1 MKILKSLIAFFA
13 FLGLTVSTAAFAA
26 DINDVSE
33 SYWASAEIAEMVSK
47 DVMQLNEDNNF
58 NPEGAVRRGDFV
70 KMLVKVLGHDNL
82 DVHVENSYT
91 DINGDTENFA
101 AIMKSEELGLVYGY
115 PDKTF
120 RPENKMIKAEVT
132 SVMSHITKN
141 IMTDEDL
148 LADFFDADKIPVW
161 AKRAYEKTVKLGLY
175 VNYPDGLN
183 FEPKRDITRAETAVL
198 LAKLSKALNY
208 VKDEYVSPER
218 TIGTEHLNIHRN
230 AESNIVT
237 ITNTRKVIA
246 AGNILKAE
254 FFESYK
260 SKASKAGDDVVFFIR
275 NDVVTDKGTT
285 VIPANAKLY
294 AKVENIIE
302 PKWFNKNGEV
312 KVKFTRLELSD
323 GRIADLNG
331 CIYNNRDGYLREN
344 RWKKLGLYTLGGAA
358 VGIGAGMAIGIPTD
372 EMGAGFAIGS
382 PVGAG
387 VGVMTGLVTK
397 GINYSAR
404 AGETVYIKL
413 LNDVSINE
421 DL

>member
-1 MKILKSLIAFFA
+1 MKILKSLFALFA
-13 FLGLTVSTAAFAA
+13 FLGFFVSVPAFAA

-33 SYWASAEIAEMVSK
+33 SYWANAEIAEMVSK
-47 DVMQLNEDNNF
+47 DVMQLDESNNF
-58 NPEGAVRRGDFV
+58 NPENSVKRGDFV

-82 DVHVENSYT
+82 DVRVENPYT
-91 DINGDTENFA
+91 DINGDTENFS

-120 RPENKMIKAEVT
+120 KPENKMIKAEVT

-141 IMTDEDL
+141 IMTDEDV
-148 LADFFDADKIPVW
+148 LADFSDVEEIPAW
-161 AKRAYEKTVKLGLY
+161 AKRAYEKAVRLGLY
-175 VNYPDGLN
+175 VNYPDGLK
-183 FEPKRDITRAETAVL
+183 FEPKREITRAETAVL

-208 VKDEYVSPER
+208 VKEEYVSPEK
-218 TIGTEHLNIHRN
+218 TMGAEHLSIHKD

-237 ITNTRKVIA
+237 ITNTRKVIS

-254 FFESYK
+254 FFEPYK
-260 SKASKAGDDVVFFIR
+260 SKVSNEGDDVIFFIR
-275 NDVVTDKGTT
+275 NDVVTDEGTT
-285 VIPANAKLY
+285 VIPANAKLF
-294 AKVENIIE
+294 AQVEDIIE

-312 KVKFTRLELSD
+312 KVKFTRLELPD
-323 GRIADLNG
+323 GRTADLDG
-331 CIYNNRDGYLREN
+331 YVYNDRDGYLKEN
-344 RWKKLGLYTLGGAA
+344 PWKKVGLYTLGGAV
-358 VGIGAGMAIGIPTD
+358 VGTGAGMGIGIPSD
-372 EMGAGFAIGS
+372 ETGAGFAIGT

-387 VGVMTGLVTK
+387 MGAITGLVTK
-397 GINYSAR
+397 GLTYSAK

>member
-1 MKILKSLIAFFA
+1 MKMLKSLFALFA

-33 SYWASAEIAEMVSK
+33 SYWANAEIAEMVSK
-47 DVMQLNEDNNF
+47 DVMQLDEENNF
-58 NPEGAVRRGDFV
+58 NPEASVKRGDFV

-82 DVHVENSYT
+82 DVRVENPYT
-91 DINGDTENFA
+91 DINGETENFA

-141 IMTDEDL
+141 IMTDEDV
-148 LADFFDADKIPVW
+148 LADFSDVDAIPSW
-161 AKRAYEKTVKLGLY
+161 AKRAYEKAVKLGLY
-175 VNYPDGLN
+175 VNYPDGLQL
-183 FEPKRDITRAETAVL
+183 EPKREITRAETAVL

-208 VKDEYVSPER
+208 VKEEYVSPEK
-218 TIGTEHLNIHRN
+218 TMGAEHLNIHKD

-237 ITNTRKVIA
+237 ITNTRKVVA

-254 FFESYK
+254 FFEAYK
-260 SKASKAGDDVVFFIR
+260 SKNSNNGDDVVFFIR
-275 NDVVTDKGTT
+275 NDVVTDEGTT

-294 AKVENIIE
+294 ARVEDKIE
-302 PKWFNKNGEV
+302 PQWFNKNGEV
-312 KVKFTRLELSD
+312 KLNFTRLELPD
-323 GRIADLNG
+323 GRTAELNG
-331 CIYNNRDGYLREN
+331 YVHNDRDGYLREN
-344 RWKKLGLYTLGGAA
+344 RWKKVGLYTLGGAV
-358 VGIGAGMAIGIPTD
+358 VGTGAGMGIGIPCD
-372 EMGAGFAIGS
+372 EMGAGFAVGT

-387 VGVMTGLVTK
+387 VGAIAGLFTK

-404 AGETVYIKL
+404 AGETVFIKL
-413 LNDVSINE
+413 LSDVSINE

>member
-33 SYWASAEIAEMVSK
+33 SYWANAEIAEMVSK
-47 DVMQLNEDNNF
+47 DVMQLDEDNNF
-58 NPEGAVRRGDFV
+58 DPEGAVKRGDFV

-82 DVHVENSYT
+82 DVRVENPYT
-91 DINGDTENFA
+91 DINGDTENFSS
-101 AIMKSEELGLVYGY
+101 IMKSEELGLVYGY

-141 IMTDEDL
+141 VMTDEDV
-148 LADFFDADKIPVW
+148 LADFSDVEDIPAW
-161 AKRAYEKTVKLGLY
+161 AKRAYEKAVKLGLY
-175 VNYPDGLN
+175 VNYPDGLK

-208 VKDEYVSPER
+208 VKEEYVSPEK
-218 TIGTEHLNIHRN
+218 TMGAEHLNIHKD

-237 ITNTRKVIA
+237 ITNTRKIIA
-246 AGNILKAE
+246 GGNILKAE
-254 FFESYK
+254 FFEPYK
-260 SKASKAGDDVVFFIR
+260 SKASNQGDDVVFFIR
-275 NDVVTDKGTT
+275 NDIVTDEGTT

-294 AKVENIIE
+294 AEVEDIIE
-302 PKWFNKNGEV
+302 PQWFNKNGEV
-312 KVKFTRLELSD
+312 KVKFTRLELPD
-323 GRIADLNG
+323 GRTADLNG
-331 CIYNNRDGYLREN
+331 YVYNKRDGYLREN
-344 RWKKLGLYTLGGAA
+344 RWKKVGLYTLGGAV
-358 VGIGAGMAIGIPTD
+358 VGTGAGMGIGIPSD
-372 EMGAGFAIGS
+372 EVGAGFAIGT

-387 VGVMTGLVTK
+387 VGAVAGLVTK

-413 LNDVSINE
+413 LDDVSINE

>member
-1 MKILKSLIAFFA
+1 MKILKSLFALFA

-33 SYWASAEIAEMVSK
+33 SYWANAEIAEMVSK
-47 DVMQLNEDNNF
+47 DVMQLDSDNNF
-58 NPEGAVRRGDFV
+58 DPEGSVKRGDFV

-82 DVHVENSYT
+82 DVRVENPYT

-141 IMTDEDL
+141 IMTDEDV
-148 LADFFDADKIPVW
+148 LADFSDVNAIPAW
-161 AKRAYEKTVKLGLY
+161 AKRAYEKAVKLGLY
-175 VNYPDGLN
+175 VNYPDGLQL
-183 FEPKRDITRAETAVL
+183 EPKRDITRAETAVL

-208 VKDEYVSPER
+208 VKEEYVSPEK
-218 TIGTEHLNIHRN
+218 TMGAEHLNIHKD

-237 ITNTRKVIA
+237 ITNTRKVVN

-254 FFESYK
+254 FFEAYK
-260 SKASKAGDDVVFFIR
+260 SKNSNNGDDVVFFIR
-275 NDVVTDKGTT
+275 NDVVTDEGTT

-294 AKVENIIE
+294 ATVEDKIE

-312 KVKFTRLELSD
+312 KVKFTRLELPD
-323 GRIADLNG
+323 GRTAELNG
-331 CIYNNRDGYLREN
+331 YVHNDRDGYLREN
-344 RWKKLGLYTLGGAA
+344 RWKKVGLYTLGGAV
-358 VGIGAGMAIGIPTD
+358 VGTGAGMGIGIPCD
-372 EMGAGFAIGS
+372 EMGAGFAVGT

-387 VGVMTGLVTK
+387 LGAVAGLVTK

-404 AGETVYIKL
+404 AGETVFIKL
-413 LNDVSINE
+413 LEDVSINE

>member
-1 MKILKSLIAFFA
+1 MKILKSLFALFA
-13 FLGLTVSTAAFAA
+13 FLGFFVSVPAFAA

-33 SYWASAEIAEMVSK
+33 SYWANAEIAEMVSK
-47 DVMQLNEDNNF
+47 DVMQLDESNNF
-58 NPEGAVRRGDFV
+58 NPENSVKRGDFV

-82 DVHVENSYT
+82 DVRVENPYT
-91 DINGDTENFA
+91 DINGDTENFS

-120 RPENKMIKAEVT
+120 KPENKMIKAEVT

-141 IMTDEDL
+141 IMTDEDV
-148 LADFFDADKIPVW
+148 LADFSDVEEIPAW
-161 AKRAYEKTVKLGLY
+161 AKRAYEKAVRLGLY
-175 VNYPDGLN
+175 VNYPDGLK
-183 FEPKRDITRAETAVL
+183 FEPKREITRAETAVL

-208 VKDEYVSPER
+208 VKEEYVSPEK
-218 TIGTEHLNIHRN
+218 TMGAEHLSIHKD

-237 ITNTRKVIA
+237 ITNTRKVIS

-254 FFESYK
+254 FFEPYK
-260 SKASKAGDDVVFFIR
+260 SKVSNEGDDVILFIR
-275 NDVVTDKGTT
+275 NDVVTDEGTT
-285 VIPANAKLY
+285 VIPANAKLF
-294 AKVENIIE
+294 AQVEDIIE

-312 KVKFTRLELSD
+312 KVKFTRLELPD
-323 GRIADLNG
+323 GRTADLDG
-331 CIYNNRDGYLREN
+331 YVYNDRDGYLKEN
-344 RWKKLGLYTLGGAA
+344 PWKKVGLYTLGGAV
-358 VGIGAGMAIGIPTD
+358 VGTGAGMGIGIPSD
-372 EMGAGFAIGS
+372 ETGAGFAIGT

-387 VGVMTGLVTK
+387 MGAITGLVTK
-397 GINYSAR
+397 GLTYSAR

>member
-1 MKILKSLIAFFA
+1 MKILKSLFALFA
-13 FLGLTVSTAAFAA
+13 FLGFFVSVPAFAA

-33 SYWASAEIAEMVSK
+33 SYWANAEIAEMVSK
-47 DVMQLNEDNNF
+47 DVMQLDESNNF
-58 NPEGAVRRGDFV
+58 NPENSVKRGDFV

-82 DVHVENSYT
+82 DVRVENPYT
-91 DINGDTENFA
+91 DINGDTENFS

-120 RPENKMIKAEVT
+120 KPENKMIKAEVT

-141 IMTDEDL
+141 IMTDEDV
-148 LADFFDADKIPVW
+148 LADFSDVEEIPAW
-161 AKRAYEKTVKLGLY
+161 AKRAYEKAVRLGLY
-175 VNYPDGLN
+175 VNYPDGLK
-183 FEPKRDITRAETAVL
+183 FEPKREITRAETAVL

-208 VKDEYVSPER
+208 VKEEYVSPEK
-218 TIGTEHLNIHRN
+218 TMGAEHLSIHKD

-237 ITNTRKVIA
+237 ITNTRKVIS

-254 FFESYK
+254 FFERYK
-260 SKASKAGDDVVFFIR
+260 SKVSNEGDDVIFFIR
-275 NDVVTDKGTT
+275 NDVVTDEGTT
-285 VIPANAKLY
+285 VIPANAKLF
-294 AKVENIIE
+294 AQVEDIIE

-312 KVKFTRLELSD
+312 KVKFTRLELPD
-323 GRIADLNG
+323 GRTADLDG
-331 CIYNNRDGYLREN
+331 YVYNDRDGYLKEN
-344 RWKKLGLYTLGGAA
+344 PWKKVGLYTLGGAV
-358 VGIGAGMAIGIPTD
+358 VGTGAGMGIGIPSD
-372 EMGAGFAIGS
+372 ETGAGFAIGT

-387 VGVMTGLVTK
+387 MGAITGLVTK
-397 GINYSAR
+397 GLTYSAR